1 MARRVKKAESKG
13 KMFSTKVTGVE
24 VNDFSLIPDGDYE
37 AVIEKVEKIEGKTGL
52 GAKLYFKITEGKYK
66 GRKVNTAIWV
76 ESDTAVF
83 KVVEFANA
91 VGLEVI
97 DKDGEEYVDFDPKD
111 VVNKECI
118 ITVKQSDN
126 NPDFNDIKRFKPFPE
141 DEEEDEEDESEVEDS
156 SDDDD
161 EEDDDETDDEEVED
175 EEEDEESADD
185 LDFDELLGELNLDE
199 LSDIC
204 ADLKIKTKRNDN
216 EDSLID
222 KIVDYVGDSDKK
234 EAKVRKMV
242 EELLEDIEPELSEMD
257 EEELMAIIKSRKL
270 KVGKKATKEQMIEA
284 ILEDDED

>member
-24 VNDFSLIPDGDYE
+24 VNDFSLIPDGDYVAE
-37 AVIEKVEKIEGKTGL
+37 IEKVEAIEGKTGT
-52 GAKLYFKITEGKYK
+52 GAKLYFKITEGKHK

-76 ESDTAVF
+76 ESESAVF

-91 VGLEVI
+91 IGLEVI

-111 VVNKECI
+111 VVGKECI
-118 ITVKQSDN
+118 ITVKQSES
-126 NPDFNDIKRFKPFPE
+126 NPDFNDVKRFKPIL
-141 DEEEDEEDESEVEDS
+141 DEDEEDESEVEDS

-161 EEDDDETDDEEVED
+161 DEDDDETDDEEVED
-175 EEEDEESADD
+175 EEEDEESADN